1 MTLAQIITPLW
12 RRIRARLFNRFF
24 VTLGLLLGVMQVV
37 VGHWITVVLAGRP
50 GPGLAVGL
58 VLAAA
63 LVAANA
69 FAIPVLRNAR
79 REGGWGGAVAQAYIA
94 LGLGTLLVGS
104 LIVLTWVGFLPLA
117 GLLNALGVG
126 GETLFQA
133 FRVATIPVVGALA
146 LLLVW
151 GFTGGQR
158 QVQHTHLRV
167 PLEGLHEDLRG
178 LRIVQLSDLHI
189 GNGMEGP
196 WLARMVDAANALE
209 PDLIALTGD
218 IFDFDPRYVEE
229 GSKGLA
235 GLRARHGVFAV
246 LGNHDTYTGVD
257 VVVEGLGRFAPNI
270 RLLRGELARL
280 PVDAPLYVA
289 GVDDPGRLAAWTDQE
304 VAVPEL
310 QDLAEQRPHD
320 GPVILLVHRPQL
332 FPQASRLG
340 FELVLAGHTHGGQ
353 LALPGGSLNL
363 ARFLTRF
370 NSGLYH
376 ANRSTLYVNRGFGV
390 AGPAIRVYCP
400 REIATI
406 ELV

>member
-1 MTLAQIITPLW
+1 LTLAQVITPLW

-24 VTLGLLLGVMQVV
+24 VTLGLMLGVMQVV

-50 GPGLAVGL
+50 GPGLALGL

-69 FAIPVLRNAR
+69 FAIPVLRSAR
-79 REGGWGGAVAQAYIA
+79 RERGWGGAVAQAYFA
-94 LGLGTLLVGS
+94 VGLGTLLLGS
-104 LIVLTWVGFLPLA
+104 LIVLTWAGFLPLA
-117 GLLNALGVG
+117 GLLTALGAS

-158 QVQHTHLRV
+158 QVQQTHVRV

-209 PDLIALTGD
+209 PDLIAITGD

-229 GSKGLA
+229 GAKGLA
-235 GLRARHGVFAV
+235 GLRARYGVFAV

-257 VVVEGLGRFAPNI
+257 VVVEGLGRCAPNI
-270 RLLRGELARL
+270 RLLRGELARV

-289 GVDDPGRLAAWTDQE
+289 GVDDPGRLAAWTEGE
-304 VAVPEL
+304 VSLPEL
-310 QDLAEQRPHD
+310 QDLAEQRPDD
-320 GPVILLVHRPQL
+320 GPVVLLVHRPQL

-353 LALPGGSLNL
+353 LALPGGLNL

-390 AGPAIRVYCP
+390 AGPSIRVYCP